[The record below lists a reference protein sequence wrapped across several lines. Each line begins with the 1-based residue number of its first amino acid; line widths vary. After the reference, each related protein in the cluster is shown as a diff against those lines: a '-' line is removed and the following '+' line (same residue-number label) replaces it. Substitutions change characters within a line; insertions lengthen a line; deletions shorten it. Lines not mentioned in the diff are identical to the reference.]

1 MNNWIF
7 LNVKSKKVKEK
18 EKSVTEASLNFIFI
32 AICISI
38 FYKMEN
44 FIVDFGIKCGQM
56 L

>member
-7 LNVKSKKVKEK
+7 LNDKSKKVKEK
-18 EKSVTEASLNFIFI
+18 EKPVNEASLNLIFI

-38 FYKMEN
+38 FYTMKN